1 MSKKPIRLAVVVGS
15 TRKGRLGP
23 TVAKWFIE
31 QARTHGDLDIAV
43 LDLAEAGL
51 PAELSGPPKDGVYAS
66 PQVTAYAAE
75 VAAADAFV
83 VITPEY
89 NRGYPAGLKLAID
102 SVYSE
107 WHAKP
112 VAFVSHGGYSGGL
125 RAVEQLRQV
134 FVELHAMTI
143 RDSVSFPMANE
154 QFSEG
159 GKPRDAEGAAVAAK
173 QMLNQLVWWAEAL
186 RTAREDRPY
195 AF

>member
-15 TRKGRLGP
+15 TRKGRIGP

-31 QARTHGDLDIAV
+31 QAQEHGDFDLSVI
-43 LDLAEAGL
+43 DLAEAGL
-51 PAELSGPPKDGVYAS
+51 PSELSGPPKDGVYAS
-66 PQVTAYAAE
+66 SQVTAFAAA
-75 VAAADAFV
+75 VAAADAFA

-89 NRGYPAGLKLAID
+89 NRGYPSGLKLAID

-112 VAFVSHGGYSGGL
+112 VAFVSHGGFSGGL

-134 FVELHAMTI
+134 FVEVHAMTI
-143 RDSVSFPMANE
+143 RDSVSFPMASE

-159 GKPRDAEGAAVAAK
+159 GKPRDAEGAGIAAK

-186 RTAREDRPY
+186 RRARDDRPY